1 MHDLLSSDKN
11 EMCLIVQRG
20 TAEASHMVSYYEKLT
35 FLLSLRL
42 KDLKREKNYYC
53 LLTLITLKN
62 ILFFKTNIP
71 NYKF

>member
-20 TAEASHMVSYYEKLT
+20 TAEARHMVSYYEKLT

-42 KDLKREKNYYC
+42 KDLKRE
-53 LLTLITLKN
+53 IT
-62 ILFFKTNIP
+62 IIAF
-71 NYKF
+71 